1 MKILIYVLSYIVMV
15 MLLFFKTSL
24 FISQYY
30 DAKRMIL
37 LEKQR
42 YKEWNKN
49 ILKLVPFAFLL
60 LSFGFIFY
68 NPLIANI
75 LVLIS
80 LIFELIELKKILFKF
95 TRRSL
100 TLLIFSSL
108 LPLISL
114 INIYYITYSLMAL
127 LIIFQSALTIISN
140 YILLPIELIIRGH
153 YIRQVKRKIN
163 NAKNLKIIAITGSY
177 GKTSFKNY
185 LYSLLCGKYNVLKTP
200 GSVNTPLGICKF
212 INNNLTPYED
222 ILILE
227 LGVDAPNTMK
237 KFFKM
242 FRPTIGIVTAIGEMH
257 LATFKNINNI
267 QKEKLSLFD
276 EVSDPNGM
284 FYNKDSPY
292 MDLDPNYK
300 KIAHPY
306 SLNDVSNITYSIN
319 GTEFTY
325 KNNKCIVNLLGK
337 YQLTNLIGAIKVS
350 EYLGLSFD
358 YIFKRLSLIKPEQH
372 RMSVSATNT
381 TTYIDDSYNANYLGL
396 SEAINIVGSFTGK
409 KGIILNGI
417 IEAGASGDKQNYEI
431 GQMLK
436 VFDEV
441 VVLDS
446 SNEKLMEGLE
456 KSRKKY
462 KKCVTYQ
469 EGLLFLK
476 KKKLNYILLC
486 SRAEK
491 DFLK

>member
-1 MKILIYVLSYIVMV
+1 MKTLIYILSYIVMV
-15 MLLFFKTSL
+15 MLLYFKTSL

-49 ILKLVPFAFLL
+49 ILKLVPFVFLF
-60 LSFGFIFY
+60 LSFGFVFY
-68 NPLIANI
+68 NPLIASI

-80 LIFELIELKKILFKF
+80 LIFELIEIKKILFKF
-95 TRRSL
+95 TRRSV

-108 LPLISL
+108 LPLIAL
-114 INIYYITYSLMAL
+114 ININYITYSLIVL
-127 LIIFQSALTIISN
+127 LIIFQSSLTIVSN
-140 YILLPIELIIRGH
+140 YILLPIELIIRSH

-257 LATFKNINNI
+257 LATFKTIENI

-276 EVSDPNGM
+276 EISDPNGM

-292 MDLDPNYK
+292 MDIDHNYK
-300 KIAHPY
+300 KVAHPY
-306 SLNDVSNITYSIN
+306 SLSDVSDITYSIN

-325 KNNKCIVNLLGK
+325 KNNKCVVNLLGK

-350 EYLGLSFD
+350 EYLGLPFD
-358 YIFKRLSLIKPEQH
+358 YIYKRLSLIKPEQH
-372 RMSVSATNT
+372 RMSITSTNT

-396 SEAINIVGSFTGK
+396 SEAINIVGNFNGK

-417 IEAGASGDKQNYEI
+417 IEAGSSGDKQNYEI
-431 GQMLK
+431 GQMIK

-462 KKCVTYQ
+462 KKCATYQ
-469 EGLLFLK
+469 EGLLYLK

>member
-1 MKILIYVLSYIVMV
+1 MKTLIYILSYIVMV
-15 MLLFFKTSL
+15 MLLYFKTSL

-80 LIFELIELKKILFKF
+80 LIFELIEIKKILFKF
-95 TRRSL
+95 TRRSV

-108 LPLISL
+108 LPLIAL
-114 INIYYITYSLMAL
+114 ININYITYSLIVL
-127 LIIFQSALTIISN
+127 LIIFQSSLTIISN
-140 YILLPIELIIRGH
+140 YILLPIELIIRSH

-257 LATFKNINNI
+257 LATFKTIENI

-276 EVSDPNGM
+276 EISDPNGM

-292 MDLDPNYK
+292 MDIDHNYK
-300 KIAHPY
+300 KVAHPY
-306 SLNDVSNITYSIN
+306 SLSDVSDITYSIN

-325 KNNKCIVNLLGK
+325 KNNKCVVNLLGK

-350 EYLGLSFD
+350 EYLGLPFD
-358 YIFKRLSLIKPEQH
+358 YIYKRLSLIKPEQH
-372 RMSVSATNT
+372 RMSITSTNT
-381 TTYIDDSYNANYLGL
+381 TIYIDDSYNANYLGL
-396 SEAINIVGSFTGK
+396 SEAINIVGNFNGK

-431 GQMLK
+431 GQMIK

-462 KKCVTYQ
+462 KKCATYQ
-469 EGLLFLK
+469 EGLLYLK

>member
-1 MKILIYVLSYIVMV
+1 MKTLIYILSYVVMV
-15 MLLFFKTSL
+15 MLLYFKTSL

-49 ILKLVPFAFLL
+49 ILKLVPFVFLF
-60 LSFGFIFY
+60 LSFGFVFY

-80 LIFELIELKKILFKF
+80 LIFELIEIKKILFKF
-95 TRRSL
+95 TRRSV

-108 LPLISL
+108 LPLIAL
-114 INIYYITYSLMAL
+114 ININYITYSLMAL
-127 LIIFQSALTIISN
+127 LIIFQSSLTIISN
-140 YILLPIELIIRGH
+140 YILLPIELIIRSH

-257 LATFKNINNI
+257 LATFKTIENI

-276 EVSDPNGM
+276 EISDPNGM

-292 MDLDPNYK
+292 MDIDHNYK
-300 KIAHPY
+300 KVAHPY
-306 SLNDVSNITYSIN
+306 SLSDVSDITYSIN

-325 KNNKCIVNLLGK
+325 KNNKCVVNLLGK

-350 EYLGLSFD
+350 EYLGLPFD
-358 YIFKRLSLIKPEQH
+358 YIYKRLSLIKPEQH
-372 RMSVSATNT
+372 RMSITSTNT

-396 SEAINIVGSFTGK
+396 SEAINIVGNFNGK

-417 IEAGASGDKQNYEI
+417 IEAGSSGDKQNYEI
-431 GQMLK
+431 GQMIK

-462 KKCVTYQ
+462 KKCATYQ
-469 EGLLFLK
+469 EGLLYLK

>member
-1 MKILIYVLSYIVMV
+1 MKILIYVLSYIVMIGF
-15 MLLFFKTSL
+15 LYFKTSL

-49 ILKLVPFAFLL
+49 ILKLVPFVFLF
-60 LSFGFIFY
+60 LSFGFVFY

-95 TRRSL
+95 TRRSV

-108 LPLISL
+108 LPLIAL
-114 INIYYITYSLMAL
+114 ININYITYSLIVL
-127 LIIFQSALTIISN
+127 LIIFQSSLTIISN
-140 YILLPIELIIRGH
+140 YILLPIELIIRSH

-257 LATFKNINNI
+257 LATFKTIENI

-276 EVSDPNGM
+276 EISDPNGM

-292 MDLDPNYK
+292 MDIDHNYK
-300 KIAHPY
+300 KVAHPY
-306 SLNDVSNITYSIN
+306 SLSDVSDITYSIN

-325 KNNKCIVNLLGK
+325 KNNKCVVNLLGK

-350 EYLGLSFD
+350 EYLGLPFD
-358 YIFKRLSLIKPEQH
+358 YIYKRLSLIKPEQH
-372 RMSVSATNT
+372 RMSITSTNT

-396 SEAINIVGSFTGK
+396 SEAINIVGNFNGK

-431 GQMLK
+431 GQMLRA
-436 VFDEV
+436 FDEI
-441 VVLDS
+441 VVLAS
-446 SNEKLMEGLE
+446 SNEKLIEGLE

-462 KKCVTYQ
+462 KKCATYQ

>member
-1 MKILIYVLSYIVMV
+1 MKTLIYILSYIVMV
-15 MLLFFKTSL
+15 MLLYFKTSL

-49 ILKLVPFAFLL
+49 ILKLVPFVFLF
-60 LSFGFIFY
+60 LSFGFVFY

-80 LIFELIELKKILFKF
+80 LIFELIEIKKILFKF
-95 TRRSL
+95 TRRSV

-108 LPLISL
+108 LPLIAL
-114 INIYYITYSLMAL
+114 ININYITYSLIVL
-127 LIIFQSALTIISN
+127 LIIFQSSLTIISN
-140 YILLPIELIIRGH
+140 YILLPIELIIRSH

-257 LATFKNINNI
+257 LATFKTIENI

-276 EVSDPNGM
+276 EISDPNGM

-292 MDLDPNYK
+292 MDIDHNYK
-300 KIAHPY
+300 KVAHPY
-306 SLNDVSNITYSIN
+306 SLSDVSDITYSIN

-325 KNNKCIVNLLGK
+325 RNNKCVVNLLGK

-350 EYLGLSFD
+350 EYLGLPFD
-358 YIFKRLSLIKPEQH
+358 YIYKRLSLIKPEQH
-372 RMSVSATNT
+372 RMSITSTNT

-396 SEAINIVGSFTGK
+396 SEAINIVGNFNGK

-417 IEAGASGDKQNYEI
+417 IEAGSSGDKQNYEI
-431 GQMLK
+431 GQMIK

-462 KKCVTYQ
+462 KKCATYQ
-469 EGLLFLK
+469 EGLLYLK